1 MAYSAVQVEEVASD
15 SESDSDFS
23 ISSRPFQPLPNV
35 EDFESSRLELTRAN
49 AVTQL
54 AASASAIYRPMTS
67 SSYEVIEADDYD
79 DADPFPNPSDDRRR
93 MPPLNTAVA
102 RHSSPEPEPP
112 LRSPSSDAPIPLS
125 HPTPDLQAIQGAY
138 AGNVER
144 LEQSAERLSST
155 TQDIGS
161 EIRKMDQEQKRRQS
175 CSSAS
180 NSIIRN
186 GAFSSG
192 TSIARSS
199 HGSTRSRSTRQR
211 SVSGGSYLAQ
221 VAEPD
226 HDDDSEYP
234 PPLPT
239 LPAPQLPIYTPS
251 SDHFYNAY
259 TEEATEVNE
268 PVEIERPDTAASGD
282 TFQQARTLF
291 TDFDGVHFTPLERA
305 DSSRRLSLSQPPLA
319 KQPDAHAYKEPQNGE
334 HMVYYPAPVPRML
347 NLPPKL
353 SRRPPAAE
361 REKRRTQI
369 LKSIAAEDRKLAAD
383 QEELGSKRKE
393 HQSAHPPQLRAS
405 VFFDP
410 PSTAI
415 ELEVK
420 EDSVVATLDSILDA
434 SARAPV
440 SAFTDHPYAGHVGSY
455 VYGKKRKN
463 TRNKLQKNSQSSMG
477 QSNSKTIDAASQ
489 GSVHSDDLHHDESER
504 LHDSYDHEGS
514 VHSDAEDEEH
524 SPVSGEEEDES
535 TDYVGPPNT
544 LLAELELRKQELQQ
558 RRRTFVPQHTEG
570 MKATLLELDEMAQK
584 QSEKRRRRPVTLA
597 WDNRH
602 AADDDDVP
610 LALLYPDQKIGEDP
624 SRPHGLME
632 RREIE
637 ENEPLS
643 ARRARLRGE
652 PLPEKRAV
660 TIHAAEVA
668 SSGAP
673 TDKEE
678 PDDEG
683 ETLADRLKR
692 LKGQN
697 PAESEFSND
706 LLAEFDNRFGSSQAE
721 STTQSTQPPQPAL
734 EETLAQRRARLQ
746 KEQGAQSGIAKNP
759 RTRQSM
765 AALPQVRPT
774 QVPRSKSSYD
784 ILQNPSLMQQNAHR
798 MSMQAFP
805 NTNMGYQVAGYPT
818 PQFQPPPPY
827 TQGSIYPPPYAYNH
841 MHNAAYPPTCGPTI
855 RQPVNPAQRDVIDR
869 WRQSIR

>member
-15 SESDSDFS
+15 SESESDLS
-23 ISSRPFQPLPNV
+23 VSRAFQPLPDV
-35 EDFESSRLELTRAN
+35 EDFEPSHLELTRAN

-54 AASASAIYRPMTS
+54 AALYRPMTC
-67 SSYEVIEADDYD
+67 SSYEVVEADDYDYD
-79 DADPFPNPSDDRRR
+79 DADPFPNPSDDRRI
-93 MPPLNTAVA
+93 PPLNTAVA
-102 RHSSPEPEPP
+102 RHSSPEPP
-112 LRSPSSDAPIPLS
+112 LRSPTSDAPVPLS

-192 TSIARSS
+192 PSIARS
-199 HGSTRSRSTRQR
+199 RSRSTRQR
-211 SVSGGSYLAQ
+211 SVSGGSYLTQ

-239 LPAPQLPIYTPS
+239 LPAPQLPIYTSS
-251 SDHFYNAY
+251 SDRFYNAY
-259 TEEATEVNE
+259 EEAAEVNE
-268 PVEIERPDTAASGD
+268 PFEIERPDTAASGD
-282 TFQQARTLF
+282 TFHQARTLF
-291 TDFDGVHFTPLERA
+291 TDFDGVHFTPLDRA
-305 DSSRRLSLSQPPLA
+305 DSIRRLSLSQAPLA
-319 KQPDAHAYKEPQNGE
+319 NQSEPYAYKEAQNGE

-353 SRRPPAAE
+353 SRRPPATE

-369 LKSIAAEDRKLAAD
+369 LNSIAAEDRKLAE
-383 QEELGSKRKE
+383 QEESGRRKE
-393 HQSAHPPQLRAS
+393 PHQSAHPPQLRAS
-405 VFFDP
+405 VFFDQ
-410 PSTAI
+410 PSTSI

-434 SARAPV
+434 SASAPV

-455 VYGKKRKN
+455 VYGKKRN
-463 TRNKLQKNSQSSMG
+463 TKNKLQKKSQSSMG
-477 QSNSKTIDAASQ
+477 QSHSKTIDAASQ

-504 LHDSYDHEGS
+504 LHDSYDPEGS
-514 VHSDAEDEEH
+514 VHSDAEDEEL
-524 SPVSGEEEDES
+524 SPASGEEEDEA
-535 TDYVGPPNT
+535 DYVGPPNT

-602 AADDDDVP
+602 AGDDDDVP
-610 LALLYPDQKIGEDP
+610 LALLYPDQKIGDDP
-624 SRPHGLME
+624 NRPHGLME
-632 RREIE
+632 RREME

-652 PLPEKRAV
+652 PVPEKRSV
-660 TIHAAEVA
+660 TVHAAEVA
-668 SSGAP
+668 STETP

-683 ETLADRLKR
+683 ETLAERLRR
-692 LKGQN
+692 LRGQN
-697 PAESEFSND
+697 PADSEFSND
-706 LLAEFDNRFGSSQAE
+706 LLAEFDTRFGSSKAE
-721 STTQSTQPPQPAL
+721 STTQSSQPPQPAA

-746 KEQGAQSGIAKNP
+746 KEQKEQGVQSGIAKNP

-784 ILQNPSLMQQNAHR
+784 ILQQPSLMQQNAHR

-805 NTNMGYQVAGYPT
+805 NTMGYQGAGYPT

-841 MHNAAYPPTCGPTI
+841 MHNPAFPPTCGPTI
-855 RQPVNPAQRDVIDR
+855 RQPIQPAQREVIDR